1 MIIRAHE
8 LREGDIF
15 RQGQVCR
22 KVYEISDKIYHTNI
36 RGGSYSHQEYTNLN
50 SQERIELIERSDFN
64 GQSTLRAGERWK

>member
-22 KVYEISDKIYHTNI
+22 KVYEVSDKIYHAVLSRVRKDHKDFT
-36 RGGSYSHQEYTNLN
+36 SLN

-64 GQSTLRAGERWK
+64 NPPQGTNR